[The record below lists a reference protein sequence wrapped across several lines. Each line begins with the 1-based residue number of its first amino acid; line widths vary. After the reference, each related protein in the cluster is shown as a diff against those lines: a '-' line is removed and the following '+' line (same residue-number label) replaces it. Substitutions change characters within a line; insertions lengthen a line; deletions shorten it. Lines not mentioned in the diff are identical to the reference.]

1 MHDRK
6 WEDQE
11 MRRRDLG
18 IGLLALPALGRLAR
32 AEASAVRIV
41 KQYGLPYLPLMV
53 MEHERLVEKHAA
65 KLGLASLEV
74 SWPTLGG
81 PGAMI
86 DGLLSGQVDF
96 GVTGAPGLLTLW
108 DKTVGTPRE
117 VRALSCVQL
126 QPFMLVTSDA
136 KVKTIADFTDQDRIA
151 VPTAKISAQAL
162 CLEMAAAKLWGDAN
176 YEKLDPLT
184 VTLPHPEAAAG
195 VMSGKSPVNSH
206 YAVSPFYYYE
216 LATPGVHLVL
226 KSSDTLGGPHVNGV
240 LIASPSFAKEN
251 PSVTAAVLA
260 AQEEA
265 NEFIAAHPSDAAAI
279 YIALAKDTH
288 GMEAMQEMI
297 VDPDNVWTTVPQKTM
312 AFATFMHTVGRLKRL
327 PASWKDL
334 FLPNVQGGQGS

>member
-1 MHDRK
+1 
-6 WEDQE
+6 

-18 IGLLALPALGRLAR
+18 LGLLALPALGRGVR
-32 AEASAVRIV
+32 AEASGVRIV
-41 KQYGLPYLPLMV
+41 RQYGLPYLPLMV
-53 MEHERLVEKHAA
+53 MEHQKLVEKHAA
-65 KLGLASLEV
+65 KQGLSGLTV

-96 GVTGAPGLLTLW
+96 VVTGAPGLLTLW

-126 QPFMLVTSDA
+126 QPFMLVTNNA
-136 KVKTIADFTDQDRIA
+136 AVKTIADFSDKDRIA

-162 CLEMAAAKLWGDAN
+162 CLEMAAAKLWGDAQ

-226 KSSDTLGGPHVNGV
+226 KSYETLGGAHVNGV
-240 LIASPSFAKEN
+240 LVASPSFVKGN
-251 PSVTAAVLA
+251 PGITAAVLA
-260 AQEEA
+260 AQVEA
-265 NEFIAAHPSDAAAI
+265 NAFIAAHPGDAAAI
-279 YIALAKDTH
+279 YLAVSGDKHDAGSMTK
-288 GMEAMQEMI
+288 MI
-297 VDPDNVWTTVPQKTM
+297 VDPDNVWTTVPQKAM
-312 AFATFMHTVGRLKRL
+312 VFAGFMHKVGRLKHM
-327 PASWKDL
+327 PGSWKDL

>member
-1 MHDRK
+1 
-6 WEDQE
+6 

-18 IGLLALPALGRLAR
+18 IGLLALPALGRGVR
-32 AEASAVRIV
+32 AEAAGVRIV
-41 KQYGLPYLPLMV
+41 RQYGLPYLPLMV
-53 MEHERLVEKHAA
+53 MEHEKLVEKHAA
-65 KLGLASLEV
+65 KQGLGALTV

-117 VRALSCVQL
+117 VRALSAVQL
-126 QPFMLVTSDA
+126 QPFMLVTNNA
-136 KVKTIADFTDQDRIA
+136 AVKTIADFGDKDRIA

-162 CLEMAAAKLWGDAN
+162 CLEMAAAKLWGDAA

-195 VMSGKSPVNSH
+195 VMSGKSSVNSH

-226 KSSDTLGGPHVNGV
+226 KSYETLGGAHVNGV
-240 LIASPSFAKEN
+240 LVASPSFVKDN
-251 PSVTAAVLA
+251 PKVTAAVLA
-260 AQEEA
+260 AQQEA
-265 NEFIAAHPSDAAAI
+265 NAFIAAHPGDAAAI
-279 YIALAKDTH
+279 YLALSGDKHDAGEMTK
-288 GMEAMQEMI
+288 MI

-312 AFATFMHTVGRLKRL
+312 AFAAFMHKVGRLKHM
-327 PASWKDL
+327 PGSWKDL
-334 FLPNVQGGQGS
+334 FLAGVESGEGS

>member
-1 MHDRK
+1 
-6 WEDQE
+6 

-18 IGLLALPALGRLAR
+18 LGLLALPALGRGVR
-32 AEASAVRIV
+32 AEASGVRIV
-41 KQYGLPYLPLMV
+41 RQYGLPYLPLMV
-53 MEHERLVEKHAA
+53 MEHQKLVEKHAA
-65 KLGLASLEV
+65 KQGLSGLTV

-126 QPFMLVTSDA
+126 QPFMLVTNNA
-136 KVKTIADFTDQDRIA
+136 AVKTIADFSDKDRIA

-162 CLEMAAAKLWGDAN
+162 CLEMAAAKLWGDAQ

-226 KSSDTLGGPHVNGV
+226 KSYETLGGAHVNGV
-240 LIASPSFAKEN
+240 LVASPSFVKGN
-251 PSVTAAVLA
+251 PGITAAVLA
-260 AQEEA
+260 AQVEA
-265 NEFIAAHPSDAAAI
+265 NAFIAAHPGDAAAI
-279 YIALAKDTH
+279 YLAVSGDKHDAGSMTK
-288 GMEAMQEMI
+288 MI
-297 VDPDNVWTTVPQKTM
+297 VDPDNVWTTVPQKAM
-312 AFATFMHTVGRLKRL
+312 VFAGFMHKVGRLKHM
-327 PASWKDL
+327 PGSWKDL

>member
-1 MHDRK
+1 
-6 WEDQE
+6 

-18 IGLLALPALGRLAR
+18 IGLLALPALARGAR
-32 AEASAVRIV
+32 AEASGVRIV

-65 KLGLASLEV
+65 RLGIPSLAV
-74 SWPTLGG
+74 AWPTLGG

-96 GVTGAPGLLTLW
+96 GVVGAPGLLTLW

-126 QPFMLVTSDA
+126 QPFLLVTNDPA
-136 KVKTIADFTDQDRIA
+136 VKTIADFTDQDRIA

-162 CLEMAAAKLWGDAN
+162 CLEMAAALVWGDAQ

-184 VTLPHPEAAAG
+184 VTLPHPEAAVG

-216 LATPGVHLVL
+216 LATPGVHAVL
-226 KSSDTLGGPHVNGV
+226 KSSDTLGGKHVNGTLV
-240 LIASPSFAKEN
+240 AAPAFARDN
-251 PSVTAAVLA
+251 TAITAAVLA
-260 AQEEA
+260 AQQEA
-265 NEFIAAHPSDAAAI
+265 NEFIGAYPGDSAAI
-279 YIALAKDTH
+279 YIALSKDTH
-288 GMEAMQEMI
+288 GVEALTQMI
-297 VDPDNVWTTVPQKTM
+297 VDPDNVWTSVPQKAM
-312 AFATFMHTVGRLKRL
+312 SFAAFMHKVGRLKHM
-327 PASWKDL
+327 PDSWKDL
-334 FLPNVQGGQGS
+334 FLPNVSGGQGS